1 MESSR
6 VINDMGGELLAPASS
21 VRALEGHP
29 PPRENDQHPR
39 RRRRDREDSDS
50 RPDRAETPNHQL
62 DRLG

>member
-6 VINDMGGELLAPASS
+6 AINDMGGGLLAPASS
-21 VRALEGHP
+21 VRALEGHS

-50 RPDRAETPNHQL
+50 PPEAAEAPNHQL